1 MSEVGIGHNSG
12 EAEQPATRLAKD
24 QLKAIVERIENLD
37 GQINDLRSDQKDIYA
52 EAKGNG
58 FDVPALRAIVR
69 ARREDAEK
77 RRAREEMI
85 DLYRVTLGID

>member
-1 MSEVGIGHNSG
+1 MSEVGQIGDNSK
-12 EAEQPATRLAKD
+12 A
-24 QLKAIVERIENLD
+24 QLRSIIERIENLD
-37 GQINDLRSDQKDIYA
+37 GQINDLRTDQKDIYA

-77 RRAREEMI
+77 RREREAMI
-85 DLYRVTLGID
+85 DLYRVTLGIE